1 MNCTFT
7 SIYSTKS
14 DQTRT
19 TTWLHPRSSE
29 PVCTGHRK
37 RDDLPKGWEEGFT
50 KEGASYFINHND
62 GATSFKHPLKT
73 PLSQDNT
80 ELEEDSEVFLP
91 TSQPSNQ
98 LPSAT
103 HDKMDS
109 KPLQYS
115 SSLRSDRTTSYPTGR
130 PIGKR
135 SVLSMSQRG
144 SKSVS
149 NPGRQVSSQGNQP
162 SRQQNLSQSASSM
175 VASLD
180 LQSTGSPPA
189 RDSTGMKLWKRRW
202 FVLCDYCLFYYK
214 DSKEDFTLGS
224 ISLPSFQISPVDAED
239 KINRRFAF
247 KAMHAGMRTYYFAAD
262 AADEMKA
269 WMETMGHACTV
280 QNNGPQSVSVSELKP
295 EMNHIPSIEY
305 QPETPTLPPKPP
317 NTPAESATEPI
328 TLSPPPSFTQEVLE
342 SVSALPSLAGRFPK
356 GEDDVADS
364 QPVTPAE
371 NINAR
376 SDNDPAVDGRVS
388 SSLALPQST
397 QSRDKIGDALQ
408 VPTPR
413 TRIAVSSSL
422 TALNTT
428 EGLGFRTLGGVRNL
442 GDVGLA
448 ASQGSLG
455 NSERDRQKRNSM
467 LQLEQWVKSQ
477 KEKNEVDRMSIVSTQ
492 TLPRHM
498 PSHRQ
503 SLCLV
508 PILDGFSSLPRRPR
522 RPGSVASADLQN
534 PVRLPG
540 TSDNPGGQVNTELQE
555 WRQRQMRRHG
565 TPGRFPVSSPPALYS
580 MVEVDE
586 SGGFAVDG
594 GLSHSASP
602 RLLEASMLYHELSPR
617 RGFSRNDRR
626 SLPPSAFASP
636 SLIPSSLQTCTAEE
650 LTLLLIQLRRSQASL
665 AQARNRALSTTFS
678 PVNHTQSLASA
689 VSMQKN
695 LRFIESQMKAN
706 EPLINSV
713 QVMLRCG
720 SYPPRKQVFFPESFQ
735 DRMDG
740 LTLHPD
746 DDIDT
751 KLSSLCE
758 QDQAVQELGRR
769 LQQLKDEKEGLE
781 QAAEKIRQELGD
793 AERSRAARQG
803 PNESLLWK
811 QQSLQQRLVGTR
823 ADIAR
828 TSAELQR
835 VRNEAHILE
844 AQLLIV
850 KSKLEQ
856 TLGGTNPITNQDRL
870 KKDLWRIQDVLGG
883 LEKSSVH
890 GGEAERLG
898 SSSLQNSPSR
908 SLIMAPITSTASGHR
923 GKRPDFTIPYSFT
936 LPRHS
941 SLGIGRNTSTQ
952 PALSNGDSQIP
963 SESALDRV
971 QNSKGAYPVG
981 VVPPLPK
988 SGTLAL
994 PSYVTLRRTHTDG
1007 TKERPKSSQ
1016 DVGTSAGSASTL
1028 RGTKMSAEEQLTR
1041 LQNNQRASQRIALRA
1056 RRKTVTLGATGS
1068 TTTSS
1073 RPLTIDGLQS
1083 FRPRPKDDLEIEA
1096 LERALREDEPET
1108 PAQEIARLRGQ
1119 GEATTPADAS
1129 FAEEVDAQEPTS
1141 PAEEQEKLRRVQR
1154 IKSLVARSSFA
1165 GVPVE
1170 RVGVHNQL
1178 EEQERIIDM
1187 SSALAVEASQKSRAK
1202 LSPTKVVSPPPQN
1215 TIKSGSH
1222 FAFV

>member
-189 RDSTGMKLWKRRW
+189 RTPKIGKKLQNFGKRSNSIRRNPNALVAIKGWLQKQDSTGMKLWKRRW

-636 SLIPSSLQTCTAEE
+636 SLIPSSLQTCT
-650 LTLLLIQLRRSQASL
+650 
-665 AQARNRALSTTFS
+665 
-678 PVNHTQSLASA
+678 
-689 VSMQKN
+689 
-695 LRFIESQMKAN
+695 
-706 EPLINSV
+706 
-713 QVMLRCG
+713 
-720 SYPPRKQVFFPESFQ
+720 VFFPESFQ